1 MSDQNKNI
9 YEQRVQKL
17 RDILVEQDLDAL
29 IVTHDDE
36 YLSYEL
42 NEDGERI
49 KFLTGFTGSAGYVV
63 VCLPQKYEHD
73 DKSSMVSSQNTDSE
87 HEELKDCAV
96 FVDGRYVVQVKE
108 QINTDLFDD
117 FNFVLLLP

>member
-36 YLSYEL
+36 Y
-42 NEDGERI
+42 
-49 KFLTGFTGSAGYVV
+49 
-63 VCLPQKYEHD
+63 
-73 DKSSMVSSQNTDSE
+73 
-87 HEELKDCAV
+87 
-96 FVDGRYVVQVKE
+96 
-108 QINTDLFDD
+108 
-117 FNFVLLLP
+117 